1 MKKALII
8 LVLLIS
14 LMLLGIEVQINL
26 DHLEFLRDHFAVE
39 GESEIGYWIYADR
52 LPDGNYRHA
61 DAPGEGVTCVD
72 DVARAAVLYLRLFE
86 ISGMEQHY
94 DRAKEALEFVL
105 SMQDSDGD
113 FYNFV
118 FEDGSINRNGPT
130 SRKGGNWWAARAL
143 YALAKGARVSQNLDP
158 EFSMRL
164 ADAAQRCFRK
174 IIGFERD
181 GLIQGY
187 TDLSSVVLLGAAELY
202 SMSNDALLGGF
213 IKRCAAALQS
223 KVIQNED
230 SIFNGLVDE
239 SSPSEPRYFWHGW
252 GSRQLEALAVAGE
265 ILGDDSLLEISTES
279 FKQSSLLLIN
289 AGPLYSIS
297 SYLQLFPQ
305 IAYAAES
312 AISAGFRL
320 YHLTGDRDFAAIT
333 ALLGSWFLG
342 VNKLNQSMVGKNGEG
357 FDGLEFSHVNKN
369 AGAESTISMLLS
381 LERIKR
387 LPEEY
392 GDLFSAAIEV
402 LTPVVVLEAES
413 MRAGLSESE
422 IIQSTGVSGSA
433 VTKISGAFSLRQPV
447 TLVEASYSVFAAI
460 NEAKTNEV
468 VFTLRMG
475 ESKSEKTIRIEEKTV
490 QKLGVLKGNGK
501 ETTLTVGGKVSEGSF
516 DIDQIILVPDIVA
529 VYLVEDD
536 VTIVFNFKGCSE
548 FDEGVSVIDGRVFE
562 REKSVLQ
569 VQVLPVSLIEMNGF
583 VHLDLLKYFDN
594 NGIATSDERKTANF
608 DNPQGQFGA
617 SYISS
622 ELEKAI
628 DSGFL
633 AVEDTE
639 FMVNVDGNDNF
650 RLTGQALTF
659 SAEMFDKICI
669 LGAANH
675 GDYTG
680 EALLIYEDDYQQVI
694 PLSFSDWCGGPSTGE
709 KIAFEF
715 SGRYDNTGNTERI
728 KCMLYYRCINLL
740 EKPLKGIVLP
750 QMPNVHVFAI
760 SLSRAE
766 PGSQEE

>member
-1 MKKALII
+1 MKRALII
-8 LVLLIS
+8 PVLLIS
-14 LMLLGIEVQINL
+14 LMLIGIEVQINL

-52 LPDGNYRHA
+52 LPDGNYRYA

-118 FEDGSINRNGPT
+118 FEDGRINRNGPT

-143 YALAKGARVSQNLDP
+143 WALTTGARISRDCDP
-158 EFSMRL
+158 EFSVRL
-164 ADAAQRCFRK
+164 TDAAHRCFRR
-174 IIGFERD
+174 IINFEQD

-202 SMSNDALLGGF
+202 AISNDALVGSF

-239 SSPSEPRYFWHGW
+239 SSPSETRYFWHGW

-265 ILGDDSLLEISTES
+265 ILGNDSLLEISAES
-279 FKQSSLLLIN
+279 FKQSSMLLIN

-320 YHLTGDRDFAAIT
+320 YHLTGDRDIAAIT

-342 VNKLNQSMVGKNGEG
+342 VNKLSQSMIGKNGEG
-357 FDGLEFSHVNKN
+357 FDGLEFSHINMN

-381 LERIKR
+381 LERIRR
-387 LPEEY
+387 LPSEFERF
-392 GDLFSAAIEV
+392 FSEDVEI
-402 LTPVVVLEAES
+402 LTPVEIIEAES
-413 MRAGLSESE
+413 MRAGLSEIE
-422 IIQSTGVSGSA
+422 VVQSAGVSGNA
-433 VTKISGAFSLRQPV
+433 VMKISGAFSLRLSV
-447 TLVEASYSVFAAI
+447 TLAEASYSVFAAL
-460 NEAKTNEV
+460 NEV
-468 VFTLRMG
+468 RSKTAVFTVKLGDSRSEKTVEM
-475 ESKSEKTIRIEEKTV
+475 SEKTIVKIGTV
-490 QKLGVLKGNGK
+490 SGTGK
-501 ETTLTVGGKVSEGSF
+501 ETTLTVGGRVTEGSF
-516 DIDQIILVPDIVA
+516 DLDQIILVPDLAA
-529 VYLVEDD
+529 VYLIKDNESL
-536 VTIVFNFKGCSE
+536 ILNFKEHAG
-548 FDEGVSVIDGRVFE
+548 IDKGLSFENGRIYE
-562 REKSVLQ
+562 RERKFAEVPSVA
-569 VQVLPVSLIEMNGF
+569 VDTIEDGNLL
-583 VHLDLLKYFDN
+583 HLDLRELFNN
-594 NGIATSDERKTANF
+594 NGIAASDERKIANF
-608 DNPQGQFGA
+608 DNPQGLFGA
-617 SYISS
+617 SFISS
-622 ELEKAI
+622 ELEKNLEH
-628 DSGFL
+628 GFL
-633 AVEDTE
+633 SVGNTR
-639 FMVNVDGNDNF
+639 FVVNIEGDDNF
-650 RLTGQALTF
+650 RLIGQAIEL
-659 SAEMFDKICI
+659 SAEVFDKICI
-669 LGAANH
+669 LGSANH
-675 GDYTG
+675 GDYFG
-680 EALLIYEDDYQQVI
+680 EALLIYEDNSQQTI
-694 PLSFSDWCGGPSTGE
+694 PVSFSDWCGGPSTGE

-728 KCMLYYRCINLL
+728 KCMLYYRCVDLL
-740 EKPLKGIVLP
+740 DKPLKGIVLP

-760 SLSRAE
+760 SLSRA
-766 PGSQEE
+766 GSGSRE